1 MSKLLPPILLGIVL
15 LLMALAHAAADV
27 PVVAPESVRWG
38 GALLALAGVGLA
50 VAGRIRF
57 ARAGT
62 EINTFAEPGR
72 LVTDG
77 IYRFTRN
84 PIYLGL
90 ALVAGGAALAC
101 GAITSLLLAAAFV
114 AVTDRWYIA
123 FEEEQ
128 LAAKFG
134 AAYQAYRRSTRR
146 WI

>member
-1 MSKLLPPILLGIVL
+1 MTKLLPPILLAIIVF
-15 LLMALAHAAADV
+15 LMAVVHAAADA

-38 GALLALAGVGLA
+38 GGLLALAGVA
-50 VAGRIRF
+50 VAVVGRIRF

-77 IYRFTRN
+77 VYRFTRN
-84 PIYLGL
+84 PMYLGL

-114 AVTDRWYIA
+114 AITDRWYIA

-134 AAYQAYRRSTRR
+134 TAYDAYRRSTRR
-146 WI
+146 WM

>member
-1 MSKLLPPILLGIVL
+1 MTKLLPPILLAIIVF
-15 LLMALAHAAADV
+15 LMAVVHAAADA

-38 GALLALAGVGLA
+38 GGLLALAGVAVA

-77 IYRFTRN
+77 VYRFTRN
-84 PIYLGL
+84 PMYLGL
-90 ALVAGGAALAC
+90 GLVAAGAALAC
-101 GAITSLLLAAAFV
+101 GAITSMLLAAAFV
-114 AVTDRWYIA
+114 AITDRWYIA

-134 AAYQAYRRSTRR
+134 PAYEAYRRSTRR